1 MVDSIL
7 SYEPC
12 EDEDYY
18 SILGCHET
26 SNVSGCI
33 NHSMSY
39 SPILI
44 ICIFCYCIYPCF
56 YLGAVHFIHKSF
68 HTWVQVIPTF
78 SGSFVQINI
87 N

>member
-33 NHSMSY
+33 HHSSHMAQS
-39 SPILI
+39 
-44 ICIFCYCIYPCF
+44 
-56 YLGAVHFIHKSF
+56 
-68 HTWVQVIPTF
+68 
-78 SGSFVQINI
+78 
-87 N
+87 